1 MDKVKE
7 LLSSLPRKPLVTKC
21 QAVAMATQLFE
32 LNVINHSSITEMD
45 GYDDRI
51 FYIQG
56 SLPERVQNLTNG
68 LNSSGYGEYIL
79 KVVNQTNTN
88 QEHLIQ
94 SQCDVMSF
102 LNAQG
107 HKCST
112 PIPSTFGTSFVKC
125 KIPRTIPTG
134 HIAET
139 TYSREDRRSGIFE
152 VYNGEEN
159 SEEEYFVCAVILLKF
174 VNGKGLNE
182 TTLTTQLLFDAGV
195 ALGRLDH
202 DLKKLGCL
210 KFDRTG
216 FMWDL
221 ATVGEQIEP
230 LLDAIDD
237 KQHVE
242 MVKEVCETFRSEVS
256 PKLHLLP
263 KQIIHGD
270 ANYTNILLASG
281 CDASKPQFGFIDFAD
296 LHYTCRVFE
305 IAVSLMYIFNIPCDL
320 SCGRSRTA
328 GHFLAGYHSVN
339 PLSDTEFEL
348 LPVLVASRFCQLLLI
363 GAFSCKY
370 LCPDNTYVMETSNN
384 GWKNFEMF
392 WKLSKDEVMKTWL
405 EVRQ

>member
-7 LLSSLPRKPLVTKC
+7 LLTSLPRKPLVTKC

-45 GYDDRI
+45 SYDDRI

-56 SLPERVQNLTNG
+56 SLRERVQNLTNG

-79 KVVNQTNTN
+79 KIVNQTNTN

-94 SQCDVMSF
+94 SQCDVMLF

-112 PIPSTFGTSFVKC
+112 PVISTFGTSFVKC

-139 TYSREDRRSGIFE
+139 TYSREDRRSGMFE

-159 SEEEYFVCAVILLKF
+159 SDEEYFVCAVILLKF

-202 DLKKLGCL
+202 DLE
-210 KFDRTG
+210 
-216 FMWDL
+216 
-221 ATVGEQIEP
+221 VQN
-230 LLDAIDD
+230 DA
-237 KQHVE
+237 
-242 MVKEVCETFRSEVS
+242 
-256 PKLHLLP
+256 
-263 KQIIHGD
+263 
-270 ANYTNILLASG
+270 
-281 CDASKPQFGFIDFAD
+281 
-296 LHYTCRVFE
+296 
-305 IAVSLMYIFNIPCDL
+305 
-320 SCGRSRTA
+320 
-328 GHFLAGYHSVN
+328 
-339 PLSDTEFEL
+339 
-348 LPVLVASRFCQLLLI
+348 
-363 GAFSCKY
+363 
-370 LCPDNTYVMETSNN
+370 
-384 GWKNFEMF
+384 
-392 WKLSKDEVMKTWL
+392 
-405 EVRQ
+405 